1 MPRRRESGWNEDSLR
16 VLARVHA
23 RLSTAHLLEAIV
35 AGLAC
40 GALAGAVVRTAGWAL
55 MPTGLFALF
64 VAGVL
69 TAVLFTA
76 RRGGRARLV
85 AAARLE
91 QAVPDSHNVIVTAAE
106 LIDHPERASA
116 WIRSRVIADA
126 NRVLGGVEPAVVIP
140 LRPRIVLCALAAVA
154 GMAVLSALDPQTRTS
169 VTQTV
174 DRSASGAPGGEGAT
188 TVVVTLE
195 PPVHT
200 GRPGTTIADPE
211 RINAIEGTR
220 LTLRI
225 ARAVEPGRVRFANSE
240 LATHVE
246 AGETVATLVLE
257 DSGYLAIEGKNRTAL
272 IPVAVTPDRAPSIK
286 VEKPGRDL
294 LLPDAVRAI
303 AVETTATDDFGLKAL
318 ALRYTKVSGSGELF
332 EFKEGDIPLGI
343 SRHDSRSWKAR
354 GVLDLGRLGLAAGDS
369 IVYRVVAQ
377 DARPGDG
384 GRTSSDTFFIEIAG
398 PGQAALAGF
407 EMPPDRERHAMSQQM
422 IVLEIERLRERERQM
437 PRDDVAEQ
445 AQTIAAEQRAV
456 RANFVFLMGGHVED
470 EEEEAERSHE
480 IQEGRLENTAR
491 RDISRAIGHMTHAEQ
506 GLVAI
511 DTATALRQARLAV
524 DALPRAFGRNRYI
537 LRTLPVR
544 ARIDPSRR
552 LTGTLDEARDWSR
565 KVPPPEGNAR
575 VEAIRD
581 LLARVV
587 TNAEVLTSAGA
598 TASAP
603 LATRLIEQALAID
616 PANPAWQTVS
626 VRFAALR
633 EAILTGATRE
643 TLEQKLEDAVIPLL
657 AEIRRSP
664 PLRPAAF
671 GPVGS
676 LRGAWSEELKRR

>member
-140 LRPRIVLCALAAVA
+140 LWLRIVLCALAAAA
-154 GMAVLSALDPQTRTS
+154 GMAVLLALDPQTRPS

-200 GRPGTTIADPE
+200 GRPGATIADPE

-303 AVETTATDDFGLKAL
+303 AVETTATDDFGLK
-318 ALRYTKVSGSGELF
+318 
-332 EFKEGDIPLGI
+332 
-343 SRHDSRSWKAR
+343 
-354 GVLDLGRLGLAAGDS
+354 
-369 IVYRVVAQ
+369 
-377 DARPGDG
+377 
-384 GRTSSDTFFIEIAG
+384 
-398 PGQAALAGF
+398 ALAGF

-524 DALPRAFGRNRYI
+524 DALQRAFGRNRYI